1 MQFEPSICCNVRENG
16 IRDIINMITGHFYS
30 LAIQIPRIDS
40 PTGDYLVEI
49 RDQFQLYGTMQ
60 RITNNMDTIESAGD
74 EFLNQYSDIAFLWEK
89 DLEVSFQEFLNSG
102 DDVRELFL

>member
-1 MQFEPSICCNVRENG
+1 
-16 IRDIINMITGHFYS
+16 
-30 LAIQIPRIDS
+30 
-40 PTGDYLVEI
+40 
-49 RDQFQLYGTMQ
+49 MQ
-60 RITNNMDTIESAGD
+60 RITNNMDTIESAAT